1 MIKTTVF
8 LLAFLSITVMSYG
21 MPIQSFAVDAPLT
34 VNVQFASYREGAEI
48 EIYGVVRDYDQ
59 TQDVSLRL
67 FDPNSTLDLDTF
79 MMYEGSVSKIHVF
92 LNLDVYS
99 SSSST
104 INRIDNCIGTRDE
117 QLKCYKDKRDYNIE
131 QIRMKLN

>member
-1 MIKTTVF
+1 MIY
-8 LLAFLSITVMSYG
+8 LLDSNNN
-21 MPIQSFAVDAPLT
+21 PIYWD
-34 VNVQFASYREGAEI
+34 
-48 EIYGVVRDYDQ
+48 
-59 TQDVSLRL
+59 SLRGGDI
-67 FDPNSTLDLDTF
+67 DPNSSLDLDTF

-117 QLKCYKDKRDYNIE
+117 QLKCYKENRDNNIE
-131 QIRMKLN
+131 RIRMMLN